1 MRSISVQVQPELSPG
16 VDMDALT
23 TEFVA
28 IASRSDL
35 VAHHSFDS
43 GNDRGAYFNY
53 TFGALKPLALW
64 QEIQARFYDN
74 QETGSHMKRASMAMC
89 SEEDGWDDY
98 LQLFHYDSS
107 VRLDSTDVLTD

>member
-1 MRSISVQVQPELSPG
+1 MRSISIQVQPELSPG

-23 TEFVA
+23 TEFEA

-35 VAHHSFDS
+35 VAHHSFGS
-43 GNDRGAYFNY
+43 GNDRGVYFNY
-53 TFGALKPLALW
+53 TFDTLKPLALW
-64 QEIQARFYDN
+64 QAILAKIYEG

-89 SEEDGWDDY
+89 SEDDGWDDY

-107 VRLDSTDVLTD
+107 VQLDSTDALKD